1 MKETTYFQEYRT
13 EYNHK
18 YASFV
23 SRGAGNNYLPVTFKR
38 TESKLI
44 VDDEKRTIME
54 ANSASYN
61 MVKNIYNMASQML
74 NDASIMESF
83 SEAYDKPNPIY
94 TALPVPA
101 IHFAREILELRGG
114 SYNVQIQD
122 IGAEYLDGVGINDPL
137 HTLELYRIV
146 DNDYHVHYVLSTSLA
161 MLEAKSNEL
170 HNAESIRYN
179 DDKMFGPNGVNINE
193 TTLQE
198 FVFGLIQ
205 DYFGI
210 DPYETINEMQC
221 SKVLVLN
228 SDTTDFDVLG
238 IAVLD
243 RINQAEANLRIG
255 YAIMTDEEY
264 RPY

>member
-1 MKETTYFQEYRT
+1 MGILFLFYTIAATNEVVYIGQDLPDEYAHSEYTYSLKGAYAKAKANAAQVIPELIEIASERHCKE
-13 EYNHK
+13 NK
-18 YASFV
+18 
-23 SRGAGNNYLPVTFKR
+23 
-38 TESKLI
+38 
-44 VDDEKRTIME
+44 
-54 ANSASYN
+54 
-61 MVKNIYNMASQML
+61 
-74 NDASIMESF
+74 
-83 SEAYDKPNPIY
+83 
-94 TALPVPA
+94 
-101 IHFAREILELRGG
+101 
-114 SYNVQIQD
+114 
-122 IGAEYLDGVGINDPL
+122 
-137 HTLELYRIV
+137 
-146 DNDYHVHYVLSTSLA
+146 
-161 MLEAKSNEL
+161 
-170 HNAESIRYN
+170 
-179 DDKMFGPNGVNINE
+179 

-210 DPYETINEMQC
+210 DPYETINQIQC